1 MCYYVPITVLCV
13 LTICSLYFSIVQP
26 LYAQSKLLEGAA
38 RLIRHLK
45 ANGIPIAIA
54 TSSSEATLAEKT
66 KNHREVFDLFEHVV
80 TGSHSDL
87 KNGKPA
93 PDIFLLSAS
102 LFEPPPDPSTCLVL
116 EDAPNGIQ
124 AAFDAGMQSV
134 MVPHKN
140 ISPQYCIKATQ
151 VINSLLDFHPED
163 FGLPPFKR

>member
-1 MCYYVPITVLCV
+1 MENRRLTFSYFQQGMYYAST
-13 LTICSLYFSIVQP
+13 
-26 LYAQSKLLEGAA
+26 SK
-38 RLIRHLK
+38 K
-45 ANGIPIAIA
+45 
-54 TSSSEATLAEKT
+54 
-66 KNHREVFDLFEHVV
+66 
-80 TGSHSDL
+80 
-87 KNGKPA
+87 
-93 PDIFLLSAS
+93 LSAQNFLVLSYS